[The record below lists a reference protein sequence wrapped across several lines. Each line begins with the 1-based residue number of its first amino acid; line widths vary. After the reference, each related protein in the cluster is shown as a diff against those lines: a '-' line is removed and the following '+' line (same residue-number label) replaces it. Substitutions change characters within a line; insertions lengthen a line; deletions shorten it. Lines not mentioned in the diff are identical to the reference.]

1 MGIRAA
7 APDDTP
13 AHAGKPKR
21 HLAATQSPHADFPI
35 IFPSGSAVLGASA
48 QQELAKIADAL
59 TDPSM
64 KGVRFRIEG
73 HTDTVGTDSENMT
86 LSDARAHAVLD
97 YLSDKFQVPRD
108 DLEAVGVG
116 KSQLVV
122 ETPDQTPDAR
132 NRVVRIIRLHNG

>member
-1 MGIRAA
+1 
-7 APDDTP
+7 
-13 AHAGKPKR
+13 
-21 HLAATQSPHADFPI
+21 
-35 IFPSGSAVLGASA
+35 
-48 QQELAKIADAL
+48 
-59 TDPSM
+59 M

-132 NRVVRIIRLHNG
+132 NRVVRIISLHNG